1 MSPGQQ
7 ASPLQSARAWIG
19 ASFCL
24 VLATVTLSFEHPVI
38 LLALLASV
46 LAAGAA
52 AGVGRTVA
60 RHVLLLGTPF
70 AILIAIANAL
80 VTRTGSTVLVEGWT
94 VPVFGKLDITLEAMA
109 YGGVLGLRAMVVIG
123 CCALMS
129 AAVDS
134 DELLRAFRRVGF
146 RSALTAALATRMF
159 GVLRRD
165 ARRLHDAQRTL
176 GAASATSLGLVRAVF
191 AGALDRSVD
200 VAATLEVRGY
210 GAARRAPRGVSR
222 PWSRHD
228 LAFVLAG
235 LGLVAVALVAAIGG
249 REGFTAYPRLVAR
262 VDAGTLAVAAVLA
275 AGVLLP
281 FADRRGVG
289 VR

>member
-1 MSPGQQ
+1 MSFRRK
-7 ASPLQSARAWIG
+7 ASPLHAARAWIG

-24 VLATVTLSFEHPVI
+24 ALATVALSFEHPLL
-38 LLALLASV
+38 LLALLVSV
-46 LAAGAA
+46 LGAGAA

-60 RHVLLLGTPF
+60 GHVLLLGAPF
-70 AILIAIANAL
+70 AVLIALANAL
-80 VTRTGSTVLVEGWT
+80 VTRTGSTVLIEGWT
-94 VPVFGKLDITLEAMA
+94 VPVLGQLDITLEAIA
-109 YGGVLGLRAMVVIG
+109 YGGLLGLRAMIVIG
-123 CCALMS
+123 CGALMS

-134 DELLRAFRRVGF
+134 DELLRAFRRLGF

-165 ARRLHDAQRTL
+165 AHRLHDAQKSRGTRS
-176 GAASATSLGLVRAVF
+176 ASSLHLVRAVL

-210 GAARRAPRGVSR
+210 GAARRAPRSVPG

-228 LAFVLAG
+228 FGFAG
-235 LGLVAVALVAAIGG
+235 AAAALVAVAVAAAVGSW
-249 REGFTAYPRLVAR
+249 EGFEAYPRLAAR
-262 VDAGTLAVAAVLA
+262 VDAGTMLLAGGLA
-275 AGVLLP
+275 AGTLLP

-289 VR
+289 PR